1 MKPSPKIPLH
11 YEQPDPSV
19 YVRSLNGPKETILFL
34 PESHLRIWY
43 NVQLEDYAR
52 HYHSALEIIICAEQQ
67 YRVAANN
74 HTYTLNV
81 GDILIIPPYMLHELF
96 GSSGARFIFLI
107 DISMLECFQD
117 FKTLGPVFM
126 NPFLCTPSNHAD
138 IYAGTYNT
146 LMQMTEIYFSHNLF
160 WETSIYALLLN
171 VLLTV
176 GRCHLFGHADDA
188 SPAATKQQEY
198 YGIFANLLNFI
209 DAHYADNLTLEQAA
223 SYSGFSK
230 YHFARLFKQHTQ
242 MTYHNYLCHKRIQA
256 AQFLLT
262 KHAELT
268 ITDIAFRVGFNN
280 LVTFCRC
287 FTKYVNCSP
296 TEYRNKLRTH
306 ELM

>member
-117 FKTLGPVFM
+117 FKTLQPCG
-126 NPFLCTPSNHAD
+126 
-138 IYAGTYNT
+138 
-146 LMQMTEIYFSHNLF
+146 
-160 WETSIYALLLN
+160 
-171 VLLTV
+171 
-176 GRCHLFGHADDA
+176 
-188 SPAATKQQEY
+188 
-198 YGIFANLLNFI
+198 
-209 DAHYADNLTLEQAA
+209 
-223 SYSGFSK
+223 
-230 YHFARLFKQHTQ
+230 
-242 MTYHNYLCHKRIQA
+242 YLCRH
-256 AQFLLT
+256 L
-262 KHAELT
+262 
-268 ITDIAFRVGFNN
+268 
-280 LVTFCRC
+280 
-287 FTKYVNCSP
+287 
-296 TEYRNKLRTH
+296 
-306 ELM
+306 